1 MANSFNFADIMAR
14 SQQDVFMKKS
24 VAMILAENKS
34 MALTYGKSYQRPYSS
49 VSADDDVDVM
59 NRTSDLTVTD
69 VSDTIETLTVD
80 KQRSKVLE
88 VHDWDEIQS
97 SYPLASTY
105 GDQFGEIMKS
115 KIDMDVLYEVVNS
128 LNTVDAGS
136 VWGTAGQGIDL
147 TSSNVAET
155 VFAVTREL
163 HESNVIDT
171 DFVAAVS
178 PKFEQKIAS
187 YYGAKVTDLGD
198 NVSQNG
204 YFNQIAG
211 FKLYSTNNLTCS
223 AVLALATNPT
233 ANDTVTIGG
242 VTFTF
247 VSSIGSTAGNVL
259 IGGSADASRANLA
272 ALINAPWTTT
282 ATGVALSTA
291 NIRKV
296 TARLTAVNDDT
307 ANTLTVYYKGAN
319 SLTTAETLTAV
330 ADVWTSTLKKQLNVF
345 GIRNKCTTLI
355 FQKKATVEVTRR
367 PLQFSNYIK
376 SGMLYGIKTFKDNAQ
391 RMVKVEI
398 LDN

>member
-223 AVLALATNPT
+223 AVLALGVQPT

-247 VSSIGSTAGNVL
+247 VASPTNAGDVDL
-259 IGGSADASRANLA
+259 WGDVDATRANLA

-282 ATGVALSTA
+282 AGGVALSTA
-291 NIRKV
+291 NIRKF
-296 TARLTAVNDDT
+296 TARVVAVNDNT

-319 SLTTAETLTAV
+319 SLTTSSSLTSGSNL
-330 ADVWTSTLKKQLNVF
+330 WTSTLKKQLNVF

>member
-105 GDQFGEIMKS
+105 GDQFGELMKS

-147 TSSNVAET
+147 SSSNVAET

-223 AVLALATNPT
+223 AVLALGVQPT

-247 VSSIGSTAGNVL
+247 VASPTNAGDVDL
-259 IGGSADASRANLA
+259 WADVDATRANLA

-282 ATGVALSTA
+282 AGGVALSTA
-291 NIRKV
+291 NIRKF
-296 TARLTAVNDDT
+296 TARVVAVNDNT

-319 SLTTAETLTAV
+319 SLTTSSSLTSGSNL
-330 ADVWTSTLKKQLNVF
+330 WTSTLKKQLNVF